1 MHGANNKATLLLMN
15 PMTEHLPL
23 PVNATIGIL
32 GGGQL
37 ARMLGASAAKLG
49 FRTIFLEPGEN
60 APAAQ
65 TCNAQIIAEYDDELA
80 LKKLA
85 DQCDVI
91 TYEFENVPASA
102 AQFITKNNTLYPPAK
117 ALEVS
122 QDRLLEKTF
131 LRSNGIEVAPFENI
145 KTAQDLMHALKIL
158 NGGVLKTR
166 RFGYDGKGQRVFK
179 DAKCDNPEEVIAEMG
194 GGPFVLEQLIA
205 FKSEFSIIAARNI
218 NGEVVTFDPATNIHE
233 NGILRQS
240 TVPASLDTET
250 IERAKRIA
258 ENTLNA
264 FDYVG
269 VIGIE
274 FFETD
279 AGLLVNEFAPRVH
292 NSGHWTEEACPTSQF
307 DQHIRAIT
315 GLPLGSIE
323 RHHDCKM
330 INLLGREVD
339 EIAHLLENSNVSVTL
354 YGKLESREG
363 RKMGHFTELT
373 ELKN

>member
-1 MHGANNKATLLLMN
+1 
-15 PMTEHLPL
+15 MTKPSPL

-37 ARMLGASAAKLG
+37 ARMLGTSAAKLG
-49 FRTIFLEPGEN
+49 FRTIFLEPGKN

-65 TCNAQIIAEYDDELA
+65 TCNTQITAEYNDEAA

-85 DQCDVI
+85 ELCDVI

-102 AQFITKNNTLYPPAK
+102 AEFITQNNTLYPPAK

-131 LRSNGIEVAPFENI
+131 LQSHGIEVAPFENI
-145 KTAQDLMHALKIL
+145 ETTNDLTQALKTL
-158 NGGVLKTR
+158 GGGVLKTR

-179 DAKCDNPEEVIAEMG
+179 TDQCDNPEEVIIEMG
-194 GGPFVLEQLIA
+194 GGPFVLEKLIA
-205 FKSEFSIIAARNI
+205 FKSEFSIIAARNVS
-218 NGEVVTFDPATNIHE
+218 GEVVAFDPATNIHE

-240 TVPASLDTET
+240 TVPASLDENT
-250 IERAKRIA
+250 IERAKQIA

-264 FDYVG
+264 LNYVG

-274 FFETD
+274 FFESDT
-279 AGLLVNEFAPRVH
+279 GLLVNEFAPRVH
-292 NSGHWTEEACPTSQF
+292 NSGHWTKETCATSQF
-307 DQHIRAIT
+307 EQHIRAIT
-315 GLPLGSIE
+315 GLPLGSVE

-330 INLLGREVD
+330 GNLLGSEAD
-339 EIAHLLENSNVSVTL
+339 SIAHLLENPNVSVTL
-354 YGKLESREG
+354 YGKSESREG
-363 RKMGHFTELT
+363 RKMGHFTELM
-373 ELKN
+373 ELNN

>member
-1 MHGANNKATLLLMN
+1 
-15 PMTEHLPL
+15 MTSPSHL

-37 ARMLGASAAKLG
+37 ARMLGAAAAKLG
-49 FRTIFLEPGEN
+49 FRTIFLEPGED

-65 TCNAQIIAEYDDELA
+65 TCNAQIIGKYDDQTA

-85 DQCDVI
+85 EQCDVI

-102 AQFITKNNTLYPPAK
+102 AEFITQNNTLYPPTR

-131 LRSNGIEVAPFENI
+131 LQSHGIEVAPFENI
-145 KTAQDLMHALKIL
+145 ETVEDLTRALKAL

-179 DAKCDNPEEVIAEMG
+179 DAECHNPDEIISEMG
-194 GGPFVLEQLIA
+194 GGPFVLEKLIA
-205 FKSEFSIIAARNI
+205 FKSEFSIIAARNVS
-218 NGEVVTFDPATNIHE
+218 GEVLAFDPATNIHE

-240 TVPASLDTET
+240 TVPASLDDNT
-250 IERAKRIA
+250 IDRAKKIA
-258 ENTLNA
+258 ENTLIALN
-264 FDYVG
+264 YVG

-279 AGLLVNEFAPRVH
+279 SGLLVNEFAPRVH
-292 NSGHWTEEACPTSQF
+292 NSGHWTEETCATSQF
-307 DQHIRAIT
+307 EQHIRAIT
-315 GLPLGSIE
+315 GLPLGSVE

-330 INLLGREVD
+330 GNLLGSEAD
-339 EIAHLLENSNVSVTL
+339 SIDHLLKNSNVSVTL
-354 YGKLESREG
+354 YGKSESREG

-373 ELKN
+373 KLKN

>member
-1 MHGANNKATLLLMN
+1 
-15 PMTEHLPL
+15 MTNQAPL

-49 FRTIFLEPGEN
+49 FRTVFLEPGQD
-60 APAAQ
+60 APASQ
-65 TCNAQIIAEYDDELA
+65 TCNAQIIAEYDDKTALKELA
-80 LKKLA
+80 S
-85 DQCDVI
+85 QCDVI

-102 AQFITKNNTLYPPAK
+102 AEFITNNNTLYPPTI
-117 ALEVS
+117 ALETS

-145 KTAQDLMHALKIL
+145 ETADDLSKVLKALD
-158 NGGVLKTR
+158 GGVLKTR

-179 DAKCDNPEEVIAEMG
+179 NELCDAPAKVIEEMG

-205 FKSEFSIIAARNI
+205 FKSEFSIIAARNVS
-218 NGEVVTFDPATNIHE
+218 GKVVAYDPATNVHE

-240 TVPASLDTET
+240 TVPASLDDNT
-250 IERAKRIA
+250 IARAKGVA
-258 ENTLNA
+258 ENVLNA
-264 FDYVG
+264 LNYVG

-279 AGLLVNEFAPRVH
+279 DGLLVNEFAPRVH
-292 NSGHWTEEACPTSQF
+292 NSGHWTEEVCATSQF
-307 DQHIRAIT
+307 EQHIRAIT
-315 GLPLGSIE
+315 GLPLGSVQ

-330 INLLGREVD
+330 GNLLGSEAD
-339 EIAHLLENSNVSVTL
+339 DIAHLLENSNVSVTL
-354 YGKLESREG
+354 YGKSQSREG
-363 RKMGHFTELT
+363 RKMGHFTELLDIT
-373 ELKN
+373 S